1 MFRLRQTETARP
13 LFQNR
18 YADEWVGLLVLAAIV
33 MFAVAVV
40 EAGFLRQWLTPEKK
54 LHFILP
60 ESGVAGL
67 AIGDDIEVMGV
78 HAGEIRRLKLNETG
92 RMYAEGDL
100 DPQFANFIRQ
110 DSTAVIR
117 HRLIVAGASYIE
129 LGRGKGKP
137 LDWDYAVLQATVEA
151 NPADVITQT
160 VMDLRSKLVPAMNN
174 VQLITA
180 QVNDMMTDMRKGQG
194 TIGGLLVKD
203 DVLDKANAAL
213 AHLDA
218 VIADL
223 RPIEKQVGGVM
234 TKVDGTMDN
243 ARAATA
249 GLRQSMPQIQQ
260 TISHANTATAQ
271 LPALLAQAEASASSL
286 RKLTDQLR
294 GLWLLGGGGAKQEP
308 SHRLPAEAVR
318 P

>member
-1 MFRLRQTETARP
+1 MFRVRQTETARP

-33 MFAVAVV
+33 MFSVAVV

-54 LHFILP
+54 LHFVLP

-67 AIGDDIEVMGV
+67 AIGNDIEVMGV

-110 DSTAVIR
+110 DSTAIIR

-160 VMDLRSKLVPAMNN
+160 VTDLRNKLVPAMNN
-174 VQLITA
+174 VQLITT
-180 QVNDMMTDMRKGQG
+180 QVNDMLTDMRKGQG

-213 AHLDA
+213 AHLDT

-223 RPIEKQVGGVM
+223 RPIEKQAGGVM
-234 TKVDGTMDN
+234 TKVDGTMAN

-249 GLRQSMPQIQQ
+249 SLRQSMPQVQQ
-260 TISHANTATAQ
+260 TVAHANTAMAQ

-294 GLWLLGGGGAKQEP
+294 GLWLLGGGGSRKEP
-308 SHRLPAEAVR
+308 SRRLPAQAVR

>member
-1 MFRLRQTETARP
+1 MFRVRQTETARP

-33 MFAVAVV
+33 MFSVAVV

-54 LHFILP
+54 LHFVLP

-67 AIGDDIEVMGV
+67 AIGNDIEVMGV

-110 DSTAVIR
+110 DSTAIIR

-160 VMDLRSKLVPAMNN
+160 VMDLRNKLVPAMNN
-174 VQLITA
+174 VQLITT
-180 QVNDMMTDMRKGQG
+180 QVNDMLTDMRKGQG

-223 RPIEKQVGGVM
+223 RPIEKQAGGVM
-234 TKVDGTMDN
+234 TKVDGTMAN

-249 GLRQSMPQIQQ
+249 SLRQSMPQVQQ
-260 TISHANTATAQ
+260 TVAHANTATAQ

-294 GLWLLGGGGAKQEP
+294 GLWLLGGGGNKQKP
-308 SHRLPAEAVR
+308 SRRLPAQAVR

>member
-67 AIGDDIEVMGV
+67 AIGNDIEVMGV

-213 AHLDA
+213 AHLDT

-223 RPIEKQVGGVM
+223 KPIEKQVGGVM

-260 TISHANTATAQ
+260 TIGHANTATAQ

-294 GLWLLGGGGAKQEP
+294 GLWLLGGGGTKQEP
-308 SHRLPAEAVR
+308 SHRLPAQAVR

>member
-1 MFRLRQTETARP
+1 MFRVRQTETARP

-33 MFAVAVV
+33 MFSVAVV

-54 LHFILP
+54 LHFVLP

-67 AIGDDIEVMGV
+67 AIGNDIEVMGV

-110 DSTAVIR
+110 DSTAIIR

-160 VMDLRSKLVPAMNN
+160 VMDLRNKLVPAMNN
-174 VQLITA
+174 VQLITT
-180 QVNDMMTDMRKGQG
+180 QVNDMLTDMRKGQG

-213 AHLDA
+213 AHLDT

-223 RPIEKQVGGVM
+223 RPIEKQAGGVM
-234 TKVDGTMDN
+234 TKVDGTMAN

-249 GLRQSMPQIQQ
+249 SLRQSMPQVQQ
-260 TISHANTATAQ
+260 TVAHANTAMAQ

-294 GLWLLGGGGAKQEP
+294 GLWLLGGGGSRKEP
-308 SHRLPAEAVR
+308 SRRLPAQAVR